1 MDDFK
6 DLGFEQDFS
15 DLGFEAEG
23 AEEAPKDAP
32 TKTESFGR
40 GIVAGGTFG
49 LGDELA
55 GRIGSLLELLPGS
68 ATRQDE
74 ALRQKFTDENKG
86 QQLDLPVPVSYEQ
99 LRDEERALNK
109 AAEQANPMTYLGGNI
124 VGGAVTAPALGLTS
138 VAGATPAAMVGNA
151 ALQGARAGAIG
162 GAGMSEASDIAGLVE
177 DTGTGALLGGAT
189 GGLVQGSP
197 GMALT
202 GAGLGAVG
210 GAALSDD
217 TSLEGRAANA
227 AKYGALGLGAGA
239 VLGGAKA
246 LGSTIVEKLPTISR
260 AYSKGLNQGVKTYSK
275 EFADET
281 SKKAKTL
288 VDDVTNTI
296 QETKLNK
303 LKDTENNLKNIDT
316 QIDEIESGIRSD
328 LKATQSLS
336 KGINEGQKTKLELQ
350 KNDLVK
356 SLQDNFGKAKGS
368 IGATYD
374 KIETEIPETTMFS
387 VSDDLFKL
395 QKDLELN
402 GKLGQDAQSLVNQ
415 FAEANKVDNLSFL
428 ELRDLRN
435 KVAPFMDSGDPAIK
449 KSFTNL
455 YKNLNSTRANTL
467 MENPDT
473 QALAKT
479 LAETDKRYAAVL
491 DMEDAFLGKVSYD
504 KKSGQVFTDRLL
516 KENIPN
522 KEAVRTVN
530 DLLGSKAQKLS
541 DSEELV
547 KKLELVDPKLRQTL
561 EPQFDELMSKGKTV
575 EAFKAAGQT
584 PEDAIANNPELLRLK
599 ALQEQLKKPN
609 DIVTQTDQLLNSNE
623 KQVRDYLGTNLV
635 SLESPVMDTR
645 KSNLMDVL
653 NTYKTLTG
661 KDVADQASEIVQD
674 VNLVRDAADP
684 FRGSITPRSL
694 GFLETA
700 GQIPANIAGRANR
713 AGQTVV
719 KSVSEGDITGT
730 INYLRKFKT
739 PEARIYE
746 QQLMDAATKGPEA
759 RNAVMFSLMQQP
771 GYRAIMNNNKT
782 EEKEK

>member
-1 MDDFK
+1 MSEF
-6 DLGFEQDFS
+6 DFS
-15 DLGFEAEG
+15 DLNSDNANGLDFSDLNSDNQ
-23 AEEAPKDAP
+23 APEVEPKAPP
-32 TKTESFGR
+32 TKGESFLR
-40 GIVAGGTFG
+40 GAAQGVSFGGSDELIAG
-49 LGDELA
+49 LG
-55 GRIGSLLELLPGS
+55 GLLEMLPGS
-68 ATRQDE
+68 SASQDAE
-74 ALRQKFTDENKG
+74 LRAQGF
-86 QQLDLPVPVSYEQ
+86 DLPQSASYETI
-99 LRDEERALNK
+99 RDDERAMNK

-124 VGGAVTAPALGLTS
+124 AGGVATAPLAGLTA
-138 VAGATPAAMVGNA
+138 VKGATTGAKIGNA
-151 ALQGARAGAIG
+151 ALQGAKAGAATG
-162 GAGMSEASDIAGLVE
+162 LGMSEADNVAGLIE
-177 DTGTGALLGGAT
+177 DTGTGALLGGSM
-189 GGLVQGSP
+189 GGLMQASP

-227 AKYGALGLGAGA
+227 AKYGAGGLLAGTTLGVTAGLG
-239 VLGGAKA
+239 KK
-246 LGSTIVEKLPTISR
+246 IVEKLPTISR
-260 AYSKGLNQGVKTYSK
+260 AYSKGLNEGVETYSK
-275 EFADET
+275 EFADAT
-281 SKKAKTL
+281 SQKAKNL

-296 QETKLNK
+296 QQTKLNK

-356 SLQDNFGKAKGS
+356 SLQDNFGKAKGN

-374 KIETEIPETTMFS
+374 KIETEIPDNTLFS
-387 VSDDLFKL
+387 VADDLYKL
-395 QKDLELN
+395 QRDLEIN
-402 GKLGQDAQSLVNQ
+402 GKLGQDAQSLVNE
-415 FAEANKVDNLSFL
+415 FAEASKVDDLSFL

-467 MENPDT
+467 MANPET
-473 QALAKT
+473 EALAKT

-491 DMEDAFLGKVSYD
+491 DMEDAFLGKVNYD

-541 DSEELV
+541 DSEELI

-561 EPQFDELMSKGKTV
+561 EPQFDDIMAKGKTL

-584 PEDAIANNPELLRLK
+584 PEDAIANNPELLKLK
-599 ALQEQLKKPN
+599 ALQEKLKQPN
-609 DIVTQTDQLLNSNE
+609 EIVTQTDQLLQGNE
-623 KQVRDYLGTNLV
+623 KQVRDYLGTNLG

-645 KSNLMDVL
+645 KSNMMDVL
-653 NTYKTLTG
+653 NTYKNLTG
-661 KDVADQASEIVQD
+661 KDVASEAGEIVQD

-700 GQIPANIAGRANR
+700 GQIPANIAGRMNR
-713 AGQTVV
+713 AGQTIV
-719 KSVSEGDITGT
+719 KSVSEGDLMGT
-730 INYLRKFKT
+730 VNYLRKFKT

-746 QQLMDAATKGPEA
+746 QQLMDAAQKGPEA
-759 RNAVMFSLMQQP
+759 RNAIMFSLMQQP
-771 GYRAIMNNNKT
+771 GYRAIMNNNKQ